1 MIISPALTVNGAV
14 FTSTIGSGNV
24 VLLMWWVG
32 LPLLQIRSHTHSTAT
47 PTYLHHSI
55 VQDPRDKADVAT
67 DLVTIKHDTIFASS
81 LASSSTVKSGRG
93 C

>member
-1 MIISPALTVNGAV
+1 MITSPALTVNGAV

-32 LPLLQIRSHTHSTAT
+32 LPLLQKSHTYSTAM

-55 VQDPRDKADVAT
+55 VQDPRDRADVAT
-67 DLVTIKHDTIFASS
+67 DLVTIKHDTMFASS
-81 LASSSTVKSGRG
+81 LASSSTV
-93 C
+93 